1 MEPFLNFPAFHPAPL
16 PPVKLLN
23 SNWMGLPIIA
33 LTIAIVYDRIDVPKR
48 IGRIR
53 KTNNTTIYPIRIGIF
68 SVILSSL
75 IQNFLIQNVLI
86 QNL

>member
-1 MEPFLNFPAFHPAPL
+1 
-16 PPVKLLN
+16 
-23 SNWMGLPIIA
+23 MGLLIIA

-75 IQNFLIQNVLI
+75 IQHVLI